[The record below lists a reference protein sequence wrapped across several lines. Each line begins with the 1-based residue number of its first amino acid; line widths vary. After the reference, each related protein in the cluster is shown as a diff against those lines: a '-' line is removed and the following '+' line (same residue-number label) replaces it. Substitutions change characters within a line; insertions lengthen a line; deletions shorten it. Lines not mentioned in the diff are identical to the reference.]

1 MAKLALTIATKK
13 VSQKKICPNAS
24 FLLNMIGTASLIQIC
39 RSKICVF
46 EGRILNCTPSFFPSF
61 AGNLEFAMLKR
72 IALQLVDF
80 LRFHKSYS
88 QDGEDMVL
96 RALLEHL
103 PKNYRGFFIDVGAHH
118 PVRFSN
124 TYHFYRKGWRGI
136 NIDATPGS
144 MRPFGWLRRRD
155 INLEL
160 GIGAEKGSLT
170 FYCFDE
176 PALNTLSEEVA
187 LERAAGGRYKITK
200 KVEVPV
206 LPLREVLNQH
216 LPNGTKIDFLSVDV
230 EGMDEMVLRSNDWQ
244 IFRPAFVLAEDTQ
257 FDSNEDKPQKSGV
270 YAFLV
275 EQDYKMVA
283 KTPRTLIFKDSR

>member
-1 MAKLALTIATKK
+1 MFDKR
-13 VSQKKICPNAS
+13 
-24 FLLNMIGTASLIQIC
+24 SLF
-39 RSKICVF
+39 SVPLP
-46 EGRILNCTPSFFPSF
+46 E
-61 AGNLEFAMLKR
+61 NLEPDSYTMLKR
-72 IALQLVDF
+72 FLLQLLDF
-80 LRFHKSYS
+80 LRFHRSYS

-96 RALLEHL
+96 RVLFEQL
-103 PKNYRGFFIDVGAHH
+103 PKGHRGFFVDVGAHH

-160 GIGAEKGSLT
+160 GIGPEKGSLT

-176 PALNTLSEEVA
+176 PALNTLSPEVA
-187 LERAAGGRYKITK
+187 QERAAGGRYKITK

-206 LPLREVLNQH
+206 LPLHEVLRQH
-216 LPNGTKIDFLSVDV
+216 LPPETHIDFFSVDV

-244 IFRPAFVLAEDTQ
+244 AFRPAFVLAEDTH
-257 FDSNEDKPQKSGV
+257 FDPNAEKAHDSGV
-270 YAFLV
+270 YAFLR
-275 EQDYKMVA
+275 EQGYEMVA
-283 KTPRTLIFKDSR
+283 KTPRTLIFKDLN

>member
-1 MAKLALTIATKK
+1 
-13 VSQKKICPNAS
+13 
-24 FLLNMIGTASLIQIC
+24 
-39 RSKICVF
+39 
-46 EGRILNCTPSFFPSF
+46 
-61 AGNLEFAMLKR
+61 MLKR
-72 IALQLVDF
+72 FALRVLDF
-80 LRFHKSYS
+80 FRFHKSYS

-96 RALLEHL
+96 RALFESL
-103 PKNYRGFFIDVGAHH
+103 PKGYRGFFVDVGAHH

-144 MRPFGWLRRRD
+144 MRSFGWMRRRD

-160 GIGAEKGSLT
+160 GIGAEKGGLT

-187 LERAAGGRYKITK
+187 QERASGGRYKITK

-206 LPLREVLNQH
+206 LPLHEVLQQH
-216 LPNGTKIDFLSVDV
+216 LPKGTKIDFFSVDV

-244 IFRPAFVLAEDTQ
+244 IFRPTFILAEDVQ
-257 FDSNEDKPQKSGV
+257 FDLNSGNTYGSGV
-270 YAFLV
+270 YAFLR
-275 EQDYKMVA
+275 EQGYEMVA
-283 KTPRTLIFKDSR
+283 KTPRTLIFKDLR